1 VYLDET
7 LQSISYADVI
17 EGSAK
22 ICDDLAPTFLIETFQ
37 NTVFGLCWAVSTVNL
52 DLYAT
57 TVSEDYITACSGR
70 IAIGTSTTW
79 DW

>member
-1 VYLDET
+1 MCED
-7 LQSISYADVI
+7 I
-17 EGSAK
+17 
-22 ICDDLAPTFLIETFQ
+22 APTMLIETFQ

-52 DLYAT
+52 LDLYAT
-57 TVSEDYITACSGR
+57 TASADYITACSGQ